1 MELIK
6 LNLAS
11 YGIIFF
17 LQHKAYPFL
26 SKQALLKEM
35 LECTFCTGFHGGWI
49 AFLLLSKQQ
58 HVLNAEFVAQII
70 SWGFAGAS
78 AAYIVDTIISKIE
91 EYGHGDD
98 SEVEDGEDTI

>member
-1 MELIK
+1 MEMIK
-6 LNLAS
+6 FVLTS
-11 YGIIFF
+11 YGITFF
-17 LQHKAYPFL
+17 LQHKAYPLL
-26 SKQALLKEM
+26 SKEPLLKEM

-98 SEVEDGEDTI
+98 SETEDSEEAV